1 MDANED
7 VRLLRPEGTHSLQKV
22 AYTDSPLAII
32 DHSHVFLNGSS
43 SLLIACG
50 LTAWKLTS
58 MRACLAPG
66 LLHSLQKAAYAS
78 TLCALKIRDDLGH
91 YDSSR
96 HGQNDSSSKV
106 RNH

>member
-1 MDANED
+1 
-7 VRLLRPEGTHSLQKV
+7 
-22 AYTDSPLAII
+22 
-32 DHSHVFLNGSS
+32 
-43 SLLIACG
+43 
-50 LTAWKLTS
+50 